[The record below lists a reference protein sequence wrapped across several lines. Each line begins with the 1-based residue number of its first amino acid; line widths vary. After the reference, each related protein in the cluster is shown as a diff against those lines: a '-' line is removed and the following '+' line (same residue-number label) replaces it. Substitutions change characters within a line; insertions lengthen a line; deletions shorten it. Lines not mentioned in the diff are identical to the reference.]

1 MKQQFQKILRVQFVW
16 MHSRLLR
23 IWNDTIKTK
32 TKQIFASLQGGS
44 ARIRGRSSSSTS
56 ARRGSS
62 SRSASVSLRAR
73 GSSSRSTSSPQFAD
87 DTAADS
93 RMIRRQQEPSL
104 RARSGNPSRA
114 RSSNSAR
121 ASFPPANPYAS
132 TARRSSG
139 GGTSFS
145 HSRSRRGNV
154 GASGSLA
161 NLLSSLV
168 ARGAGRNFGRADEDQ
183 YGEETVAAQPRR
195 NSASRTAA
203 RSSGGG
209 AKRIGTIEWRR
220 SIFRRW

>member
-1 MKQQFQKILRVQFVW
+1 

>member
-1 MKQQFQKILRVQFVW
+1 MIWRQQEP
-16 MHSRLLR
+16 
-23 IWNDTIKTK
+23 
-32 TKQIFASLQGGS
+32 
-44 ARIRGRSSSSTS
+44 
-56 ARRGSS
+56 
-62 SRSASVSLRAR
+62 SLRAR